1 MDRFITGDSVLGDA
15 SDWAIPTVRC
25 VMCGH
30 QGIEDLEL
38 RPVSDNPGGPGTLQH
53 VCTGCGG
60 NWDAACQEAAADE
73 GVTNE

>member
-1 MDRFITGDSVLGDA
+1 
-15 SDWAIPTVRC
+15 
-25 VMCGH
+25 MCGH

-53 VCTGCGG
+53 VCIGCGG

-73 GVTNE
+73 ELTDE

>member
-1 MDRFITGDSVLGDA
+1 MAKFITGDSVLGNV
-15 SDWAIPTVRC
+15 SDWVLPTAKC

-30 QGIEDLEL
+30 EGIEDLEL
-38 RPVSDNPGGPGTLQH
+38 RPVSENPGEPGILQY

-73 GVTNE
+73 QS